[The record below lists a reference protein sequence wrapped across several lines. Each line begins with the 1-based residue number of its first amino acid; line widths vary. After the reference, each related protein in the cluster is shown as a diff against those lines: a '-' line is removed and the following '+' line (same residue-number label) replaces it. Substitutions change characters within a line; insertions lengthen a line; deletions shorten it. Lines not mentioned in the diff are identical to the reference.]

1 MDRNL
6 DTMTRPLNTTDL
18 TNIRADLAI
27 REAFGASK
35 DPSDT
40 SNIDLGLAT
49 AKPIPAPVPYFN
61 RETRRYA
68 AKHNI
73 SLEQAFKRITRRTK
87 K

>member
-35 DPSDT
+35 DPNDT
-40 SNIDLGLAT
+40 STTDLGLLT
-49 AKPIPAPVPYFN
+49 AKPIPTPVPSFN
-61 RETRRYA
+61 REVRRYA
-68 AKHNI
+68 SKHKI
-73 SLEQAFKRITRRTK
+73 SLEQAFKKVTRRTK
-87 K
+87 R